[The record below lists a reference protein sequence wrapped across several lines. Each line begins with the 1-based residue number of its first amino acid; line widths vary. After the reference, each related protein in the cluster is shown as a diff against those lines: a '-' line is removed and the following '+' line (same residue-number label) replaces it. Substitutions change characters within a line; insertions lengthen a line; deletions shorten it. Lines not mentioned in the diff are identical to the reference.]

1 MMNTPYRE
9 TINWLFSLKKFGI
22 KLGLSNVSRLL
33 ELLGN
38 PHHELRC
45 IHIAGTNGKGST
57 AAFLHAIYSRAG
69 YRPGLYTSPHLID
82 FTERIV
88 IGDAPITPG
97 TVTALVKRLRSLCRS
112 NNLEHITFFEFVTAL
127 ALTYFAQKKADPII
141 LETGMGGRLD
151 ATNVVDPLVTII
163 TSISREHTAY
173 LGSTLMQITPEKAGI
188 IKQGRP
194 CISAVTRP
202 GPRNCIR
209 QACHDK
215 EAQLLEYGRD
225 FSIRQLSNGYSYR
238 SHKLTL
244 KGLQP
249 ALAGLHQAR
258 NAALAVTAA
267 TLLQLE
273 GYALQ
278 DTSVHDGLKSCFW
291 PGRFESVRYKNRHIV
306 LDGAHNP
313 AAWMALIRTLKN
325 KCSKGKLILIIGIMR
340 DKDMISL
347 QRLVS
352 QAHTC
357 IFFKPCMDRSA
368 GREYLEKYIVFSEQK
383 RVFWCETIAQS
394 LKLAHNKSEL
404 RDFICVTGSLFA
416 VGEARELL
424 NNHRKTSSGRIAL

>member
-1 MMNTPYRE
+1 MSSSYRE
-9 TINWLFSLKKFGI
+9 TINWLFSLQKFGV
-22 KLGLSNVSRLL
+22 KLGLTNIARLL

-38 PHHELRC
+38 PHHDLRC

-57 AAFLHAIYSRAG
+57 AAFLHSIYSHAG

-97 TVTALVKRLRSLCRS
+97 TVTALVSRLRALCRS
-112 NNLEHITFFEFVTAL
+112 NNLDHITFFEFVTAL
-127 ALTYFAQKKADPII
+127 ALTYFAQNKADPVI

-151 ATNVVDPLVTII
+151 ATNVVDPLVSII

-202 GPRNCIR
+202 GPRDCIR
-209 QACHDK
+209 QTCLDK

-225 FSIRQLSNGYSYR
+225 FLMRQLTSGYSYR
-238 SHKLTL
+238 NQSLTL
-244 KGLQP
+244 NGLQP
-249 ALAGLHQAR
+249 ALAGQHQAR

-267 TLLQLE
+267 ILLQSE

-278 DTSVHDGLKSCFW
+278 DSSVNDGLKTCFW
-291 PGRFESVRYKNRHIV
+291 PGRFESVRYKNRQIV
-306 LDGAHNP
+306 LDGAHNS
-313 AAWMALIRTLKN
+313 AAWMALIRTLQK
-325 KCSKGKLILIIGIMR
+325 KCSKGRLVLILGIMR

-347 QRLVS
+347 RRLAS

-357 IFFKPCMDRSA
+357 IFFRPRIERSA
-368 GREYLEKYIVFSEQK
+368 RREYLEKYIVFSEKK
-383 RVFWCETIAQS
+383 RVLWCATIAQS
-394 LKLAHNKSEL
+394 LKLAHDKSGP
-404 RDFICVTGSLFA
+404 RDIICVTGSLFA
-416 VGEARELL
+416 VGEAREQL
-424 NNHRKTSSGRIAL
+424 NSRTVEVSGRISL